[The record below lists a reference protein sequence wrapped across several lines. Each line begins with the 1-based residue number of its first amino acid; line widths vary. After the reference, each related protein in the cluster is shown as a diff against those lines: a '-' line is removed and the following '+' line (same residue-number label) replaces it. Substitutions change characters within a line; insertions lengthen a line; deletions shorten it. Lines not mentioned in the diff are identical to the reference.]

1 MDLMLVLVAIG
12 LLLALSAAL
21 AEVLPV
27 VSQLAVIIS
36 VALAAWYLTGPHKV
50 AETVKAVLAAEPL
63 PPPPPPWEGCECQCD
78 VCRSVP
84 PKHGHSVIVEVESG
98 KIVFGGAHS
107 LSEMAYAAWASKNR
121 WESWGKLSPE
131 ERAFKSAQLDWNA
144 ATDREYARRRD
155 SGDPDW
161 RSWRQPPM
169 PSAPGLTLPPL
180 PEPGVLLKLLRR
192 VVPEHYAAY
201 AARRTAAWEA
211 QREKAAGAWRVK
223 VEAEIAEWS
232 ARWEREAAEA
242 ETRRAAAEETR
253 TIYLR
258 NSEGVLCEARPM
270 TLALARVLH
279 QNDAIHL
286 MRGDPPCTCIAC
298 RSDLPQEAPQAPIRK
313 PLGSLPAHIAET
325 GVAEPGWLCPTHRQ
339 ATVKT
344 SPRRNRQYRACPVA
358 GCGEFERL

>member
-1 MDLMLVLVAIG
+1 MELMLVLVAIG

-78 VCRSVP
+78 VCRSIP
-84 PKHGHSVIVEVESG
+84 PKHGHSVLVEVASG
-98 KIVFGGAHS
+98 KIILGGSHS
-107 LSEMAYAAWASKNR
+107 PAEIAYAAWSEENR
-121 WESWGKLSPE
+121 NAWKALGPDG
-131 ERAFKSAQLDWNA
+131 RAFRSAQLDWSR

-161 RSWRQPPM
+161 RSW
-169 PSAPGLTLPPL
+169 LPPRMPRPPRTTPP
-180 PEPGVLLKLLRR
+180 PEPGFVLKLLRR

-201 AARRTAAWEA
+201 AAGRTVAWEA
-211 QREKAAGAWRVK
+211 QCEEMAGAWRVK
-223 VEAEIAEWS
+223 VEAEIPEWE

-242 ETRRAAAEETR
+242 QARRVAAEETR

-258 NSEGVLCEARPM
+258 NSEGVLCAARPM

-279 QNDAIHL
+279 QNDGIRL

-313 PLGSLPAHIAET
+313 PLGSLPARIAET

-344 SPRRNRQYRACPVA
+344 SSRRNRQYRACPVA